1 MILTL
6 IIISLLLLL
15 KRDKY
20 FLDFSINII
29 VLIWRH
35 SQVIFPILKFDL
47 YLTKNDLLSILSK
60 IL

>member
-6 IIISLLLLL
+6 IIISILLLL
-15 KRDKY
+15 KRVKY

-35 SQVIFPILKFDL
+35 SQVIFPILKFDF